1 MNPLYKKRL
10 FFTKSLAYVK
20 VFICRSSFILPMKL
34 CRCPAWIPMH
44 TSQTSFPLLL
54 TFIELWSL
62 CSCSFYQIIPVLP
75 YNSDAKFFHNLNNN
89 SGQINVFFGRQS
101 CLRKYI
107 TVRPQTGIDGNLI
120 SIRRKGFIN
129 NNVMKR
135 AQRSVFLKNTSLLNI
150 SSFRCTAYTIHV
162 WRCMD
167 VPVFGDHR
175 T

>member
-1 MNPLYKKRL
+1 
-10 FFTKSLAYVK
+10 
-20 VFICRSSFILPMKL
+20 MKL
-34 CRCPAWIPMH
+34 CRCPAWIPIH
-44 TSQTSFPLLL
+44 TSQTTFFSLLL

-89 SGQINVFFGRQS
+89 SGQINVVFFGRQS

-129 NNVMKR
+129 NNVIKR
-135 AQRSVFLKNTSLLNI
+135 AQRSVFLKYTSLLNI